1 MEKIT
6 ILLAERNPLNIIN
19 YPKLYIFFIII
30 TFFYFS
36 FISNFLTHNIIT
48 KLGKIIIPNKKPYNS
63 NLEKIINQEFANAQI
78 YMNLVF
84 NGTAIDKGRIFY
96 PSKNPKISIVIPV
109 FNGEAFLNTTI
120 LSIQNQD
127 FKDIEI
133 IIVDD
138 GSKDNSVKLI
148 KEIMKKE
155 PRIVLYENGE
165 NKGAFYTKVKGILI
179 SKGKYIMILDE
190 DDIYVQ
196 RDAFSFL
203 YDEAEKNNIDFIL
216 FQARHSGA
224 IIVKDGIANRGNKR
238 FIYQPKLSSF
248 MYYFD
253 SNGIVKQNEGLLVNI
268 FTKANLYK
276 KVIKLIDKKNLNQF
290 MFCHEDYILFFLL
303 TRNAYKLEQVDGF
316 FYVILHTWNISDSKV
331 KFRNHFKVKNLK
343 NKQCFSYINFLEIL
357 FKNTKNS
364 FKDKKIAFS
373 QLETWYLNN
382 HCKENIYSREKAIE
396 VFKMYLDCKYILQKD
411 KNKIY
416 NFINKGNKI

>member
-1 MEKIT
+1 
-6 ILLAERNPLNIIN
+6 
-19 YPKLYIFFIII
+19 
-30 TFFYFS
+30 
-36 FISNFLTHNIIT
+36 
-48 KLGKIIIPNKKPYNS
+48 
-63 NLEKIINQEFANAQI
+63 
-78 YMNLVF
+78 MNLVL
-84 NGTAIDKGRIFY
+84 NGTIIDKGKIYY

-109 FNGEAFLNTTI
+109 YNGESFLNTTI

-138 GSKDNSVKLI
+138 GSKDNSVILI
-148 KEIMKKE
+148 KEIMKRE
-155 PRIVLYENGE
+155 PRIFLYENGE

-190 DDIYVQ
+190 DDIYIQ
-196 RDAFSFL
+196 RDAFRFL
-203 YDEAEKNNIDFIL
+203 YNEAEKNNVDIL
-216 FQARHSGA
+216 LFSAKHSGA
-224 IIVKDGIANRGNKR
+224 IIPKDRGSNRRNKK
-238 FIYQPKLSSF
+238 FFYQPQLSNF
-248 MYYFD
+248 MYNFD
-253 SNGIVKQNEGLLVNI
+253 SKGRVKRNGGLLVNI
-268 FTKANLYK
+268 ITRSNLYK
-276 KVIKLIDKKNLNQF
+276 KTIKKINKKNLNEF

-357 FKNTKNS
+357 FKNTKNT